1 MIHQFLDFEIRR
13 LTCRKKMTFKY
24 KKLIL
29 LFFALFHVLMY
40 IIKIYIIKNHD
51 KYKINLISEYLKIYS
66 TLYFKAKEGKTRS
79 PGNNKNYIIKNYNN
93 IKRKG
98 ICLCTI
104 GKKENLYA
112 RDFVEYYKLLGFDKI
127 IIFDNNNIED
137 EKFEDVLEDYIKV
150 NFVKIID
157 IRGIEAA
164 QLATD
169 NYCYQ
174 NYNKLFDWIAFFDF
188 DEYLFIKDSKSIN
201 NYI

>member
-1 MIHQFLDFEIRR
+1 MISINKILFFLF
-13 LTCRKKMTFKY
+13 
-24 KKLIL
+24 L
-29 LFFALFHVLMY
+29 LFFNLCN
-40 IIKIYIIKNHD
+40 IKIAIFKKNE
-51 KYKINLISEYLKIYS
+51 KNKLYLLNEYLKIYS
-66 TLYFKAKEGKTRS
+66 ILFFTAKEGKALRPS
-79 PGNNKNYIIKNYNN
+79 NNNIINNYSN

-104 GKKENLYA
+104 GKNENLYA

-127 IIFDNNNIED
+127 IIFDNNDLEG
-137 EKFEDVLEDYIKV
+137 ERFEDVLLEYINA
-150 NFVKIID
+150 NFVTIID

-174 NYNKLFDWIAFFDF
+174 KNKDIFDWIAFFDF
-188 DEYLFIKDSKSIN
+188 DEYLFINESKTIN